1 MNNIAAIYVNPWFLA
16 LIIIAVAVFLY
27 FVVIW
32 VIRAHQRKVVA
43 GKEDLIGR
51 KAVVRT
57 ALNPKG
63 MVFVEDELWN
73 AEIENGPA
81 EPEEEVTITKVDGLK
96 LTVTKKTS

>member
-32 VIRAHQRKVVA
+32 VVHAHQRKVEA
-43 GKEDLIGR
+43 GKEELIGR

-57 ALNPKG
+57 ALDPKG
-63 MVFVEDELWN
+63 MVFIEDELWN
-73 AEIENGPA
+73 AEIVSGTA
-81 EPEEEVTITKVDGLK
+81 EPEEEVIITKVEGLK
-96 LTVTKKTS
+96 LTVTKK

>member
-1 MNNIAAIYVNPWFLA
+1 MNTIAAIYINPWLLA
-16 LIIIAVAVFLY
+16 FVIIAVAIFLY

-32 VIRAHQRKVVA
+32 VIRAHQRKVGA

-57 ALNPKG
+57 ALNPRG

-73 AEIENGPA
+73 AVIESGTA
-81 EPEEEVTITKVDGLK
+81 EPEEEVIITKVDGLK
-96 LTVTKKTS
+96 LTVTKK

>member
-1 MNNIAAIYVNPWFLA
+1 MNTITAIYVSPWLLA
-16 LIIIAVAVFLY
+16 FIIIAVAVFLY

-32 VIRAHQRKVVA
+32 VIRAHQRKVEA
-43 GKEDLIGR
+43 GKEDMIGR
-51 KAVVRT
+51 KAVVKT

-73 AEIENGPA
+73 AVIESGTA

-96 LTVTKKTS
+96 LTVIKK

>member
-1 MNNIAAIYVNPWFLA
+1 MDPIMAIYVNPWLMAF
-16 LIIIAVAVFLY
+16 IIIAVVVFLF

-32 VIRAHQRKVVA
+32 VIRAHQRKVGA

-73 AEIENGPA
+73 AVIESGTA
-81 EPEEEVTITKVDGLK
+81 EPEEEVIITKVDGLK
-96 LTVTKKTS
+96 LTVTKK

>member
-1 MNNIAAIYVNPWFLA
+1 VIAALYINPWLLA
-16 LIIIAVAVFLY
+16 FIIIALVVFLY

-32 VIRAHQRKVVA
+32 VINAHKRKVAA

-51 KAVVRT
+51 AAVVRT

-63 MVFVEDELWN
+63 MVFIEDELWN
-73 AEIENGPA
+73 AVIESGTA

-96 LTVTKKTS
+96 LTVAKK

>member
-1 MNNIAAIYVNPWFLA
+1 MNTMSAIYINPWLLVF
-16 LIIIAVAVFLY
+16 IIIAVVVFLY

-32 VIRAHQRKVVA
+32 VIRAHQRKVEA

-51 KAVVRT
+51 KAVVKT

-73 AEIENGPA
+73 AVIESGTA
-81 EPEEEVTITKVDGLK
+81 EPEEEVIITKVDGLK
-96 LTVTKKTS
+96 LTVVKNK

>member
-1 MNNIAAIYVNPWFLA
+1 MNMIAAIYINPWWLA
-16 LIIIAVAVFLY
+16 FIIIAVVVLLY

-32 VIRAHQRKVVA
+32 VIRAHQRKVEA

-73 AEIENGPA
+73 AVIDSGTA
-81 EPEEEVTITKVDGLK
+81 EPEEEVIITKVEGLK
-96 LTVTKKTS
+96 LTVTKK

>member
-1 MNNIAAIYVNPWFLA
+1 MYINPWLFA

-32 VIRAHQRKVVA
+32 VIHAHQRKVEA
-43 GKEDLIGR
+43 GKEELIGR

-63 MVFVEDELWN
+63 MVFIEDELWN
-73 AEIENGPA
+73 AVIANGTA
-81 EPEEEVTITKVDGLK
+81 EPEEEVIITKVEGLT
-96 LTVTKKTS
+96 LTVTKK